1 MPGEYLRLRP
11 PEALIIDNKDWS
23 ARALESVL
31 KPAGFEVVRVPTG
44 MKGVERARARP
55 PDIVFINFHL
65 PDGNG
70 VGLCHILRDE
80 PKIGHSIPIIV
91 LGTGHSTRQQRLAAL
106 EAGAWEFLTYPFDA
120 QELLLRI
127 DQYVAAKFDIDRI
140 KQESL
145 VDELTDL
152 YSLRGLERRAT
163 ELQSLAFRHAEPLAC
178 VVLAPSFNGSEE
190 ELRSAG
196 TDIEAIEAAVNQMAR
211 ALKDKGRMSDAIGKI
226 GRTEFAI
233 IAPATNAEGAVLMAR
248 RLAAAIQAEAETR
261 TGSHFRL
268 RAGFEA
274 VDNVREA
281 QIEALD
287 LLERAAI
294 AMRRA
299 QPNDEEL
306 WIESFDVDG
315 HYPH

>member
-1 MPGEYLRLRP
+1 
-11 PEALIIDNKDWS
+11 
-23 ARALESVL
+23 
-31 KPAGFEVVRVPTG
+31 
-44 MKGVERARARP
+44 
-55 PDIVFINFHL
+55 VFINFHL

-178 VVLAPSFNGSEE
+178 VVLAPTFNGNGEE
-190 ELRSAG
+190 TLSG

-233 IAPATNAEGAVLMAR
+233 IAPATNAEGAVMMAR
-248 RLAAAIQAEAETR
+248 RLAGAIQAEADRR
-261 TGSHFRL
+261 TGSHFRI

-299 QPNDEEL
+299 QPADDEL